1 MNQHLHIKLFASPQI
16 SYQGQPLNGFV
27 SSKVRALLI
36 YLAVTAQPHRRNHLA
51 DLLWGETPDTARANL
66 KKALSNLRQL
76 LGQGLVENGNELVA
90 LDPAQTWVDVGEFK
104 RLCQENREQE
114 AIALYQGDFLTGF
127 ELPACEKFEQWV
139 REEQVTLKEL
149 VIAVLRSLTFHYA
162 HHQQIAQAIKTVRH
176 LLQLEPWH
184 EEGHRW
190 LLMLL
195 AKDGQRGAVQA
206 QFERCQKI
214 IAEEFGAEP
223 STKTIALYNALNSA
237 VEESEFVYLWQKVF
251 PPTKATP
258 TANTSFIAGP
268 PISQPHHFFGREEEL
283 TRIFGWWRT
292 EPLAHVTLIGPRR
305 SGKTSLLRHL
315 QAIVTSP
322 PAALRVK
329 QKQDWLPNP
338 QRYRWVWVD
347 FQDPRMRQRERL
359 LRHLLTGF
367 GLAAPMPCSL
377 ETFMDVA
384 CAQLWREPVIVL
396 MDELGAGLAAPELDQ
411 PFWWALRALTQA
423 TDGQLAFAIA
433 AHDSPMRLAEDQGK
447 TSPFFNIFTTLAV
460 GPFTQAEAL
469 ALVMSSPRPFAAQ
482 EIEWMLTQSGC
493 WPFLLQICCQ
503 ERLAGLQ
510 RNDPGDQWQAAALRR
525 MEPFRYLHPEVV

>member
-36 YLAVTAQPHRRNHLA
+36 YLAVTARPYSRDHLA
-51 DLLWGETPDTARANL
+51 DLLWGDAPDTARANL

-76 LGQGLVENGNELVA
+76 LSKELVENGNELVA
-90 LDPAQTWVDVGEFK
+90 LDPAQVWVDVCEFR
-104 RLCQENREQE
+104 RLCQENCEQE

-127 ELPACEKFEQWV
+127 EIPACEKFEQWV
-139 REEQVTLKEL
+139 REEQVGLQDL
-149 VIAVLRSLTFHYA
+149 VIAALRTQTFHYA
-162 HHQQIAQAIKTVRH
+162 QHQQIAQAIKTVRR

-184 EEGHRW
+184 EEAHRW

-195 AKDGQRGAVQA
+195 AKNGQRGAVQA
-206 QFERCQKI
+206 HFERCQKI

-237 VEESEFVYLWQKVF
+237 VEESEFAYLWQKVF
-251 PPTKATP
+251 PPAKPALAATTP
-258 TANTSFIAGP
+258 FIAGP
-268 PISQPHHFFGREEEL
+268 PIVQPHRFFGREQEL
-283 TRIFGWWRT
+283 TRIFGWWRV

-329 QKQDWLPNP
+329 QKQDWLPNS

-347 FQDPRMRQRERL
+347 FQDPRMRRQERL
-359 LRHLLTGF
+359 LSHLLTGF
-367 GLAAPMPCSL
+367 GLTPPTPCSL
-377 ETFMDVA
+377 ENFMDVA
-384 CAQLWREPVIVL
+384 CSHQWQTPVIVL
-396 MDELGAGLAAPELDQ
+396 MDELGAGLVAPELDQ

-433 AHDSPMRLAEDQGK
+433 AHDSPIRLAEDQGK
-447 TSPFFNIFTTLAV
+447 TSPFFNIFTTLEV
-460 GPFTQAEAL
+460 EPFTQGEAL

-482 EIEWMLTQSGC
+482 EIEWMLAQSGC

-503 ERLAGLQ
+503 ERLASLQ
-510 RNDPGDQWQAAALRR
+510 RNDPGDRWQAEALRR
-525 MEPFRYLHPEVV
+525 MKPFRYLHPEVV